1 MTSLLPHPHPRLE
14 RKQLHVWQTR
24 LDQPPDRLPTYLRC
38 LSADELERAA
48 RFRFADDRRDFVAGR
63 AFLRTVL
70 ARYSG
75 IEAAQVKFAYNSYGK
90 PSIAGPESLR
100 GLFFNLTHS
109 RQLALLAVTLEADVG
124 VDVEYVRSVDD
135 GIPER
140 YFSGSEVT
148 ALRALPESLQQEAF
162 FNCWTRKEALIKAL
176 GEGLSLA
183 LDSFDV
189 SLAPGAPAAILRTS
203 EGMDQPSAWQIEHL
217 APAEGYVGAVAIRA
231 QECSLGF
238 WKLDQP

>member
-24 LDQPPDRLPTYLRC
+24 LNQPPDRLPAYLRC

-48 RFRFADDRRDFVAGR
+48 RFHFADDRRDFVAGR

-70 ARYSG
+70 ARYLG
-75 IEAAQVKFAYNSYGK
+75 IEAAQVKFAYTRYGK

-135 GIPER
+135 GIAER
-140 YFSGSEVT
+140 YFSRSEVA

-162 FNCWTRKEALIKAL
+162 FNCWTRKEAFIKAL

-189 SLAPGAPAAILRTS
+189 SLVPGAPAAILRTS
-203 EGMDQPSAWQIEHL
+203 EGMDQPSKWQIEHL
-217 APAEGYVGAVAIRA
+217 APAEGYIGAVAIRA
-231 QECSLGF
+231 PDCSLGI